1 MLSQCNLLR
10 MQYGLSPLT
19 WDQEA
24 RDVSYP
30 HCLDLANGAHYDH
43 TGIQARVA
51 QLSYKVSSYAENLAK
66 SNSTDANDAVQQ
78 WFSSKTKM
86 DNILGN
92 FTAAGV
98 ARECNDYTCFYT
110 MLLVNKI

>member
-30 HCLDLANGAHYDH
+30 HCLDMANGAHYDH

-51 QLSYKVSSYAENLAK
+51 
-66 SNSTDANDAVQQ
+66 
-78 WFSSKTKM
+78 
-86 DNILGN
+86 
-92 FTAAGV
+92 
-98 ARECNDYTCFYT
+98 
-110 MLLVNKI
+110 